1 MQCWVFC
8 PDSSILVDRENS
20 KMTGFNLD
28 FCKGCGI
35 CAVQCPVN
43 QKIIRKADEEI
54 GQDDPRLCIR
64 MIEEGKIED

>member
-8 PDSSILVDRENS
+8 PDSSILVDQENS
-20 KMTGFNLD
+20 NMLGFDLD

-43 QKIIRKADEEI
+43 QKIIRRADEEI
-54 GQDDPRLCIR
+54 QQDDPRLCIR